1 MKLQLVKPS
10 AAATI
15 GLFLTAPT
23 AYFIFVS
30 ILKYVF
36 GLPALFNA
44 TEPLLNSIGGKD
56 TLGWNIN
63 LLILFGP
70 LIALLINVTS
80 ILKILW
86 DRNEEGIHINLSIEQ
101 RFMNWLVIAI
111 SGGSLALLFL
121 YALGENCNC

>member
-15 GLFLTAPT
+15 GLLLTAPT

-36 GLPALFNA
+36 GLSALFNSI
-44 TEPLLNSIGGKD
+44 EPVLNSMGAKGNP
-56 TLGWNIN
+56 GWNIN

-70 LIALLINVTS
+70 AIALLLNVAS
-80 ILKILW
+80 ILTIKW
-86 DRNEEGIHINLSIEQ
+86 QRSEEGINIHLSIQ
-101 RFMNWLVIAI
+101 QKLMNLIVIGI